1 MTTGAS
7 QPATERRDNP
17 RLRAMF
23 AEACEVLAPFCG
35 RGARPDGGSPEQT
48 AYGALLERFP
58 DLTRAELA
66 ILVIAARRVFA
77 TGGRPA
83 P

>member
-1 MTTGAS
+1 MNEATE
-7 QPATERRDNP
+7 QPRERRDNP

-23 AEACEVLAPFCG
+23 AEACEVLAPYCG
-35 RGARPDGGSPEQT
+35 RGGRGDDGNTEQT
-48 AYGALLERFP
+48 AYGALLARFP